1 MKVKKRISK
10 VKVIIAYVVCT
21 VIVIGLVIGNYYA
34 LKYQNLIS
42 VYFNQSNQKIVTAE
56 GENSDYFTSDFDT
69 EEERTAHLQEVGTKI
84 EEEGIV
90 LLKDE
95 NDALPI
101 TSGSKISVFGQD
113 SVDPIYGG
121 GGAGS
126 VDSSKAVNLKTAFK
140 NAGYELNETLWD
152 FYESGKGSSY
162 RKATPDVYGEGTF
175 AVNEVPVDVYTDAVK
190 SSFTEYNDAAVIVIV
205 ALVEKALTYHM
216 NH

>member
-1 MKVKKRISK
+1 MKVKKRISV
-10 VKVIIAYVVCT
+10 VKVVIAYVVCIA
-21 VIVIGLVIGNYYA
+21 IVIGLVIGNYYA

-42 VYFNQSNQKIVTAE
+42 VYFNQSNQKIVSAE
-56 GENSDYFTSDFDT
+56 GENSEYFTSDYET
-69 EEERTAHLQEVGTKI
+69 KEERTAHLQEIGTKI

-101 TSGSKISVFGQD
+101 ASGSKISVFGQD

-126 VDSSKAVNLKTAFK
+126 VDSSKAVNLKTAFT
-140 NAGYELNETLWD
+140 NAGYQLNETLWD
-152 FYESGKGSSY
+152 FYKTGDGSSY

-175 AVNEVPVDVYTDAVK
+175 AVNEVPYLK
-190 SSFTEYNDAAVIVIV
+190 RHG
-205 ALVEKALTYHM
+205 LL
-216 NH
+216 